1 MSGFAPRR
9 RRAMA
14 VLVTALS
21 GASFAVIPPI
31 SASAATIPDATTTAI
46 PSITLKPAAPA
57 VQKPAARVP
66 EFVYYAQF
74 LVNTRP
80 PHAKPGDSWVT
91 YLALYDVRKNRVGDG
106 SARCT
111 AASVTRQGVIAQC
124 TRVLRTKAGQLT
136 LLGMD
141 DRFGAP
147 PWTSTAAILGG
158 TGRYAGMTGSARVT
172 VTQRDVVFRVH
183 PLG

>member
-1 MSGFAPRR
+1 
-9 RRAMA
+9 MA
-14 VLVTALS
+14 ALVTALS
-21 GASFAVIPPI
+21 GASLAVLPPI
-31 SASAATIPDATTTAI
+31 SASAATVPAPTIPAISATA
-46 PSITLKPAAPA
+46 LKP
-57 VQKPAARVP
+57 VGKPAARSAVKAP
-66 EFVYYAQF
+66 EFTYYARF

-91 YLALYDVRKNRVGDG
+91 YLALYDVKKNRVGDG

-111 AASVTRQGVIAQC
+111 AAMVTRQGVIAQC

-141 DRFGAP
+141 DRLGAP

-172 VTQRDVVFRVH
+172 VTQRNVVFRIH